1 MHSKSPLLDELA
13 KRVNHNLQA
22 DSTDIEDDDDD
33 YSSDEDELD
42 DELPLWIKLHKT
54 FVNSLFILNE
64 KYTLLCLLQFCFEV
78 GSKTKFLV

>member
-22 DSTDIEDDDDD
+22 DNTDIEDDDDD

-42 DELPLWIKLHKT
+42 DELPIWIRLRKT

-78 GSKTKFLV
+78 GSKTTFLV